1 MVCGHASNPPPP
13 HCRARPHARDM
24 PLTPAMRSFVHRYA
38 TPCRV
43 RLALAAHGDAGASRR
58 GVANRPLGTRIR
70 PPPPRAAAPAE
81 GACTRP
87 GRRILGLRCWG
98 GRAHAGR
105 RVRDRGRR
113 LVCSS
118 ARPGL
123 QRACRGPICHF
134 KRARVLMVTA
144 FIADKTLW
152 NPSCTIKKGAN
163 AYFWRP

>member
-1 MVCGHASNPPPP
+1 MVCGHASNPPPR
-13 HCRARPHARDM
+13 HRRARVHARNM
-24 PLTPAMRSFVHRYA
+24 PLTPATRSSVHRYA
-38 TPCRV
+38 TLCRV
-43 RLALAAHGDAGASRR
+43 RLAAAAHGDAGSSRR
-58 GVANRPLGTRIR
+58 RGQSRPRMGQIR
-70 PPPPRAAAPAE
+70 PPPSRAAAPTE
-81 GACTRP
+81 GSCTRP